1 MSNIK
6 TFYDSDIALIEHALL
21 KEAEIGDWRPEDLQ
35 FYLMGVHA
43 MADQIILAIK
53 NGEGF

>member
-6 TFYDSDIALIEHALL
+6 TFYDSDIAMMEHELL
-21 KEAEIGDWRPEDLQ
+21 KAAEIADWKPEDLQ
-35 FYLMGVHA
+35 FYLMGVHE

-53 NGEGF
+53 NREGF